1 MIDKSQ
7 KRIQRNKEDRR
18 IEGKVRKKEIKK
30 SKKIMACLF
39 RSIRSNFP
47 FLFNY
52 LFIFSFFIRKQSC
65 TFTKNKEKKRER
77 LRRRMSKSINFEA
90 IRFYLFSF

>member
-30 SKKIMACLF
+30 SKKNNGLF
-39 RSIRSNFP
+39 V
-47 FLFNY
+47 
-52 LFIFSFFIRKQSC
+52 
-65 TFTKNKEKKRER
+65 
-77 LRRRMSKSINFEA
+77 
-90 IRFYLFSF
+90 